1 MRWPWQFERG
11 SEMTRRRAESDSDD
25 ARVHLRTLA
34 EELKRSIDRL
44 EDVVSRMEQD
54 HS

>member
-1 MRWPWQFERG
+1 MRWPWQPRNGCGERN
-11 SEMTRRRAESDSDD
+11 RRQREAESDD

-44 EDVVSRMEQD
+44 EQVVSRMEGD
-54 HS
+54 T